1 MSLGESG
8 FGLTPGGLRTEE
20 LPDGSAAEGPQNR
33 PSPPGRPW
41 AQQGRGRV

>member
-20 LPDGSAAEGPQNR
+20 LPDRLAAEGPQNR
-33 PSPPGRPW
+33 PSPPGRSW
-41 AQQGRGRV
+41 AQQRRARL